1 VEEHVSCENSNC
13 AGKKYPKTKKERILR
28 KKNNNEVVFGT
39 RCFCH
44 LFYPVSATKSRV
56 ILCPQTTVFLFQLL
70 LLFYFIPQVYF
81 QVKI

>member
-1 VEEHVSCENSNC
+1 VEERVSCENSKC

-28 KKNNNEVVFGT
+28 KKKNEVVFGT
-39 RCFCH
+39 RCFCP

-56 ILCPQTTVFLFQLL
+56 ILCPQTAVFLFQLL